1 MVMVMTFKERW
12 RSEGA
17 ERWRGEENSLPHLC
31 TSVLFEFIK
40 KNKKGELLITCIPKK
55 IDI

>member
-31 TSVLFEFIK
+31 TSVLFELK
-40 KNKKGELLITCIPKK
+40 KKKTKK
-55 IDI
+55 ENY